1 MLETFITFEMYLL
14 LQILSI
20 ENHSNFTLFGT
31 FSCLRG
37 VLFYLIT
44 LKHFKLLSSKVKQ
57 LFNFSTI
64 LAQPSSHFRPYIF
77 FNLSS
82 IKAIQTLSCSGHSTL
97 YGTNLVLNHILPFL
111 HNSIKFSSKVD
122 KIFHFSA
129 FGMFRRKV
137 WVRFRVGKQ

>member
-1 MLETFITFEMYLL
+1 FNITAY
-14 LQILSI
+14 
-20 ENHSNFTLFGT
+20 G
-31 FSCLRG
+31 RR
-37 VLFYLIT
+37 
-44 LKHFKLLSSKVKQ
+44 
-57 LFNFSTI
+57 
-64 LAQPSSHFRPYIF
+64 AQPSCHFSPYIF

-97 YGTNLVLNHILPFL
+97 YGTYLVLNHLLPFL
-111 HNSIKFSSKVD
+111 HNSRKFSSKVD

>member
-44 LKHFKLLSSKVKQ
+44 LKHFKLLISKVEQ
-57 LFNFSTI
+57 LFNFSTN
-64 LAQPSSHFRPYIF
+64 LTLQPMGGGRHFRPFIF
-77 FNLSS
+77 FSLSS

-97 YGTNLVLNHILPFL
+97 YGTYFC
-111 HNSIKFSSKVD
+111 F
-122 KIFHFSA
+122 
-129 FGMFRRKV
+129 
-137 WVRFRVGKQ
+137 